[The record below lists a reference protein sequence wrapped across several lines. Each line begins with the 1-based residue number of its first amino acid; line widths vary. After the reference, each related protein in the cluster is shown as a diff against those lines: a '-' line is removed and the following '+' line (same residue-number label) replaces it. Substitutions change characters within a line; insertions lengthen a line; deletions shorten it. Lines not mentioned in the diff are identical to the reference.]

1 MHKIVNIDRETY
13 SIMQIS
19 HQIASVIKI
28 RNLAK
33 IQKWQTFQKSFLI
46 ERLLFEIRK
55 MSVYLCLLKVKKLIL
70 DAKKMNEWKMEV
82 SF

>member
-33 IQKWQTFQKSFLI
+33 IQKWQTFQKKFAYWATFVWNTENVKWI
-46 ERLLFEIRK
+46 ET
-55 MSVYLCLLKVKKLIL
+55 
-70 DAKKMNEWKMEV
+70 
-82 SF
+82 